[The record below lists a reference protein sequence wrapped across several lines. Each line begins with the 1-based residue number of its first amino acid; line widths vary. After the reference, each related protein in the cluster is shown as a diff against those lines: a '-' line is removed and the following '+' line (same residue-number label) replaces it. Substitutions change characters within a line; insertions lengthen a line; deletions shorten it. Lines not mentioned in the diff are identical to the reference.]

1 MQYFVVMLN
10 DLTCGSSS
18 HCVFDKLLEA
28 RETMESGGEEGEV
41 ERMTS
46 TGLTNADMKGFSDA
60 KQQENLPTPQTL
72 E

>member
-1 MQYFVVMLN
+1 M
-10 DLTCGSSS
+10 
-18 HCVFDKLLEA
+18 FDKLLEA

-46 TGLTNADMKGFSDA
+46 TGLTNADMKGFTDA
-60 KQQENLPTPQTL
+60 RQQENLPSPQTL